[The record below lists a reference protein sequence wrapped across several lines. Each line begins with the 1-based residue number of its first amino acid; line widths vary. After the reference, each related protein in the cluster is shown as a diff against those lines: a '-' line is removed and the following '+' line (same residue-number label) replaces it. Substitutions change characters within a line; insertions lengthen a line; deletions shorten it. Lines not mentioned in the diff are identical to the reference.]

1 VDYLISTF
9 VVLFVGSASFI
20 AAIAAI
26 EHRKNP
32 PSDH

>member
-1 VDYLISTF
+1 MDYLVSTF
-9 VVLFVGSASFI
+9 VVLFVGSATFI
-20 AAIAAI
+20 AAVAAI

>member
-1 VDYLISTF
+1 MDYLISTF